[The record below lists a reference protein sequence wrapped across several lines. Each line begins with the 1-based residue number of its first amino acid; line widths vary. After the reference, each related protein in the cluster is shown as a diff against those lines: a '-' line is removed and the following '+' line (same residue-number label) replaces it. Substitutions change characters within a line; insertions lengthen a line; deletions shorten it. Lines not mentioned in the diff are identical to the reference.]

1 MDEPLYQKIANS
13 IRLDILEGRL
23 KPGAQLPTI
32 RELTQIWGCT
42 QGTVQRAYQELVREG
57 LITSRSGLGSHVA
70 TAPSTRTD
78 LPLRRAGLIHKAESF
93 ILEAVNSGFST
104 SETEQAF
111 QHALDRFRVVEA
123 APAEHHENVMVFCG
137 SHDLALVRL
146 SSGYSQVSPGTEIK
160 MTFSGSLGGLIALE
174 EGRADIAGCHLWD
187 AETSTYNISFIRRLL
202 PGKRVALVTL
212 AERSL
217 GLILPSGNPL
227 NITGLQDLNSPGV
240 KFINRQS
247 GSGTRVWFDNQLKIV
262 GLEPREIAGYEN
274 EKSTHSEIAQ
284 AIAEGNANAGV
295 GLEASARSLGLDFLP
310 LTLECYQLV
319 ALTEQM
325 ESCGIKKFFHWL
337 ASSTAKAIISSIP
350 GYVTRRTGELL
361 EIS

>member
-1 MDEPLYQKIANS
+1 MDEPLYQKIADS

-32 RELTQIWGCT
+32 RELTQTWGCT

-57 LITSRSGLGSHVA
+57 LITSRSGLGSRVA

-111 QHALDRFRVVEA
+111 QHALDRFRVVETE
-123 APAEHHENVMVFCG
+123 PPEHHLNEIVFSG
-137 SHDLALVRL
+137 SHDL
-146 SSGYSQVSPGTEIK
+146 YSQVSPKTEIK

-187 AETSTYNISFIRRLL
+187 AETSTYNISFIRRIL
-202 PGKRVALVTL
+202 PGKRVTLVTL

-217 GLILPSGNPL
+217 GLILPPGNPL
-227 NITGLQDLNSPGV
+227 FVAGLQDLNSPGV

-262 GLEPREIAGYEN
+262 GLDPRGIPGYEI

-284 AIAEGNANAGV
+284 AIAEGSANAGT

-319 ALTEQM
+319 ALTEPM
-325 ESCGIKKFFHWL
+325 KSRGINKFFHWL
-337 ASSTAKAIISSIP
+337 ASSAAKAVISSIP
-350 GYVTRRTGELL
+350 GYVTERTGELF

>member
-1 MDEPLYQKIANS
+1 MDEPLYQKIADS

-23 KPGAQLPTI
+23 SPGAQLPTI
-32 RELTQIWGCT
+32 RELTQTWGCT
-42 QGTVQRAYQELVREG
+42 QGTVQRAYQELVRKG
-57 LITSRSGLGSHVA
+57 LITSRSGLGSRVA

-78 LPLRRAGLIHKAESF
+78 LPLRRAGLITKRS
-93 ILEAVNSGFST
+93 LSSLAVNSGFST
-104 SETEQAF
+104 SETEHAF
-111 QHALDRFRVVEA
+111 QHALDRFRVVETT
-123 APAEHHENVMVFCG
+123 PPEHHLNEIVFCG

-146 SSGYSQVSPGTEIK
+146 ASLYSQVSPETEIT
-160 MTFSGSLGGLIALE
+160 MTFIGSLGGLIALE

-187 AETSTYNISFIRRLL
+187 AETSTYNNSFIRRIL
-202 PGKRVALVTL
+202 PGKRVTVVTL

-227 NITGLQDLNSPGV
+227 NINGLQDLHTPGV

-247 GSGTRVWFDNQLKIV
+247 GSGTRVWFDNQLKII
-262 GLEPREIAGYEN
+262 GLESREIPGYEM

-284 AIAEGNANAGV
+284 AIAEGNANAGI

-319 ALTEQM
+319 AFTEPM
-325 ESCGIKKFFHWL
+325 KSLGIKQFFHWL
-337 ASSTAKAIISSIP
+337 ASSAAKSIIRSIP
-350 GYVTRRTGELL
+350 GYITARTGELF

>member
-1 MDEPLYQKIANS
+1 MDEPLYQKIADS

-23 KPGAQLPTI
+23 KTGAQLPTI
-32 RELTQIWGCT
+32 RELTQTWGCT

-70 TAPSTRTD
+70 AAPSTRTD

-111 QHALDRFRVVEA
+111 QHALDRFRVVETT
-123 APAEHHENVMVFCG
+123 PPEHHLNEIVFCG

-146 SSGYSQVSPGTEIK
+146 ASLYSQVSPETEIK

-202 PGKRVALVTL
+202 PGKRVTIVTL

-217 GLILPSGNPL
+217 GLILPPGNPL
-227 NITGLQDLNSPGV
+227 NIAGLQDLHTPGV

-262 GLEPREIAGYEN
+262 GLVPLGIPGYEI

-284 AIAEGNANAGV
+284 AIAEGNANAGI

-319 ALTEQM
+319 GLTEPM
-325 ESCGIKKFFHWL
+325 KSLGIKKFFHWL
-337 ASSTAKAIISSIP
+337 ASSAAKSIIHSIP
-350 GYVTRRTGELL
+350 GYITNRTGELF